1 MVHRTAPQPGYGPNQ
16 VWIAT
21 PVRDQRTAAQ
31 RAREAAIMNQCNEM
45 LRDANSLDQN
55 GRQLVVAFMTGNKCN
70 PRPELGHIITMK
82 LSETIEDGLADNQVC
97 KMKVET
103 FFQMDYQSG
112 EWKRLRKCRLLQ
124 PHELNNTAEQY
135 MYVPSEDYHSQV
147 QQQPT

>member
-1 MVHRTAPQPGYGPNQ
+1 MIHRPPGYPGT
-16 VWIAT
+16 VWVAT
-21 PVRDQRTAAQ
+21 PVRDQRTPAQ

-45 LRDANSLDQN
+45 LRNANSLDQN
-55 GRQLVVAFMTGNKCN
+55 GRQLVIAFMTGNKCN

-82 LSETIEDGLADNQVC
+82 LSETIEDGLADNQMC

-124 PHELNNTAEQY
+124 PHELTNANEQY
-135 MYVPSEDYHSQV
+135 MYVPTEDYHTQA